1 MKVRL
6 ATIRDLN
13 EIEELYGL
21 VSDQMVGSAFDIG
34 WRRSFYPSKELIQL
48 DIQQQ
53 TLYVLQKNDDIIG
66 VMVLNHECETC
77 YDHIYWQINADDE
90 EVTILHRLCIHP
102 NYRGCGKY
110 FLKQALK
117 IAQKQSQK
125 VMRLDVLSSNLPAIR
140 LYEKCGFLLQGKQ
153 TMDYGKPVVASLY
166 EKLI

>member
-90 EVTILHRLCIHP
+90 EVTVLHRLCIHP

-110 FLKQALK
+110 FLKQAIM
-117 IAQKQSQK
+117 IAQRKNQK
-125 VMRLDVLSSNLPAIR
+125 AIRLDVLSSNLPAIR

>member
-6 ATIRDLN
+6 ATIEDLN

-21 VSDQMVGSAFDIG
+21 IGDQMKESVFDIG
-34 WRRSFYPSKELIQL
+34 WRRNLYPAKELIQS

-53 TLYVLQKNDDIIG
+53 TLYVLQKNEDIIG
-66 VMVLNHECETC
+66 VMVLNHECDAC
-77 YDHIYWQINADDE
+77 YNNIYWQINADDE

-102 NYRGCGKY
+102 DYRGCGKY
-110 FLKQALK
+110 FLKQAIL
-117 IAQKQSQK
+117 IAQRKNQK
-125 VMRLDVLSSNLPAIR
+125 SMRLDVLSSNLPAIR

-153 TMDYGKPVVASLY
+153 TMDYGKIVVASLY

>member
-6 ATIRDLN
+6 ATIKDLN

-21 VSDQMVGSAFDIG
+21 VSDQMVGSDFDIG

-110 FLKQALK
+110 FLKQAIM
-117 IAQKQSQK
+117 IAQRKNQK
-125 VMRLDVLSSNLPAIR
+125 AIRLDVLSSNLPAIR